1 MTRSEQTQLVGS
13 RLTMTPA
20 RTAQLLKP
28 RRPLAKSGISEGG
41 IIAEGLE
48 HNIGTNFY
56 TTLLTHFP

>member
-20 RTAQLLKP
+20 RTAQVGKAETP
-28 RRPLAKSGISEGG
+28 ARKSGISESG

-48 HNIGTNFY
+48 HNIATNFY